1 MLLFARIIRIAANV
15 SILQKGQVD
24 EGSILFAVFKE
35 LTIILKMD
43 LNKLRTINV
52 SQTLNACFC
61 KK

>member
-1 MLLFARIIRIAANV
+1 MSKPFQVNTYLVVAVIRLTKKLFMRNI
-15 SILQKGQVD
+15 
-24 EGSILFAVFKE
+24 EE
-35 LTIILKMD
+35 PTIILKMD

>member
-1 MLLFARIIRIAANV
+1 MLLFARIIRIPANV

-52 SQTLNACFC
+52 SETLNACFC